1 MGLDIFISTNKEI
14 DRREDIRNSLS
25 RIFVRL
31 ILQQHDNNDEE
42 INQISKISSIDLTA
56 LLEMEI
62 PDTSYLEFQLDDNED
77 DKEAQRIKDEIVK
90 TKELFSKDIDLIIDT
105 LQKLDTTLKTK
116 PDYYKQLHLTDPDD
130 NYINYFKNYPIEVK
144 PNEYGFISD
153 SDTNFGV
160 DIRTLLTYLT
170 FAKSQGATKTYF
182 SFG

>member
-1 MGLDIFISTNKEI
+1 MGLDIFITTNKEI
-14 DRREDIRNSLS
+14 DRREDIPNSLS

-42 INQISKISSIDLTA
+42 INQISKISGIDLTP

-62 PDTSYLEFQLDDNED
+62 PDTSYLEFQLDDTED
-77 DKEAQRIKDEIVK
+77 DKEIQRIKDEIEK
-90 TKELFSKDIDLIIDT
+90 TKELYSKDIDLIIDT

-116 PDYYKQLHLTDPDD
+116 PDYYKQLRLTDPDE
-130 NYINYFKNYPIEVK
+130 NYINYFKNYPVDVK
-144 PNEYGFISD
+144 PNEGDFVSD
-153 SDTNFGV
+153 NNTNFGI
-160 DIRTLLTYLT
+160 DIRTLLKYLT